1 MFLFALFFF
10 DVHSHVESCSML
22 CLVLLHQCS
31 AVDPAVGRGGSN
43 PYHPRKEEEEGEPSY
58 HPILD
63 SPLSVFSLF

>member
-1 MFLFALFFF
+1 
-10 DVHSHVESCSML
+10 ML